1 MVTENT
7 TLGSKLLEKLG
18 VLSHR
23 NFAYLWFGQILAT
36 FGDKFTEIA
45 IPILIYQLTGS
56 ALQLG
61 LAFIFQVVSA
71 MLFGLVGGVMSDRW
85 DRRRTMIGSD
95 LIRAGLIVVIPLAMA
110 SPLSING
117 KLAILYSLIFLIA
130 CVKQFFLPAKIAII
144 PELVPK
150 KKLMQANSLD
160 QAAMKLAEFAGYA
173 TAGLLIHYTGVT
185 PAFLTN
191 AGTFLISAVLIW
203 LMRTQVQTIEVEK
216 TIKAIF
222 KEIKDG
228 LDHVKNVPILAGT
241 VVLSLIAP
249 MALGATMPLLII
261 YVDQVLG
268 GGAREFGLMEAFFGL
283 GLSVG
288 VILVGKYGSDKDR
301 WSILSVGVLGIGAGM
316 LLTFGIPMLLTAYS
330 TSLLLSVALP
340 LFFLTATANG
350 AIFLGIRTIV
360 QENSPHKM
368 IGRVFAVITVA
379 SSAAAA
385 AGAAM
390 AGIAETVPVGV
401 VFLGWACLLL
411 LTGVA
416 SALFRSRMVVSQVG
430 EAD

>member
-1 MVTENT
+1 VEVESTSMR
-7 TLGSKLLEKLG
+7 SKMMERLG

-71 MLFGLVGGVMSDRW
+71 LLFGMIGGVMSDRW

-95 LIRAGLIVVIPLAMA
+95 LIRAGLILIIPLAMV
-110 SPLSING
+110 SPFSIG
-117 KLAILYSLIFLIA
+117 VKLAILYSLIFLIA

-144 PELVPK
+144 PEIVPK

-160 QAAMKLAEFAGYA
+160 QAAMKLSEFAGYA
-173 TAGLLIHYTGVT
+173 TAGLLIHYGGVT

-203 LMRTQVQTIEVEK
+203 LMHTQVQTAELEK
-216 TIKAIF
+216 TIKAII
-222 KEIKDG
+222 KEIRDG

-261 YVDQVLG
+261 YVDQVLR

-288 VILVGKYGSDKDR
+288 VILVGKFGSDKDR
-301 WSILSVGVLGIGAGM
+301 WSILSLGVLGIGAGM
-316 LLTFGIPMLLTAYS
+316 LLTFGIPMLLVDYS
-330 TSLLLSVALP
+330 TALLMSVALP
-340 LFFLTATANG
+340 LFFLTAMANG
-350 AIFLGIRTIV
+350 AIFLEIRTIV
-360 QENSPHKM
+360 QENTPQRM
-368 IGRVFAVITVA
+368 IGRVFAVITVT

-390 AGIAETVPVGV
+390 AGIAETIPVGV
-401 VFLGWACLLL
+401 VFLGWATFLL
-411 LTGVA
+411 LTGVTA
-416 SALFRSRMVVSQVG
+416 ALFRTRMVVSQVG
-430 EAD
+430 

>member
-1 MVTENT
+1 MEVESTSMR
-7 TLGSKLLEKLG
+7 SKMMERLG

-45 IPILIYQLTGS
+45 IPIMIYQITGS
-56 ALQLG
+56 ALKLG

-71 MLFGLVGGVMSDRW
+71 MLFGMVGGVMSDRW

-95 LIRAGLIVVIPLAMA
+95 LIRAGLILIIPLAMV
-110 SPLSING
+110 SPFSIG
-117 KLAILYSLIFLIA
+117 VKLAILYSLIFLIA

-144 PELVPK
+144 PEIVPK

-160 QAAMKLAEFAGYA
+160 QAAMKLSEFAGYA
-173 TAGLLIHYTGVT
+173 TAGLLIHYGGVT

-203 LMRTQVQTIEVEK
+203 LMHTQVQTAELEK
-216 TIKAIF
+216 TIKAII
-222 KEIKDG
+222 KEIRDG

-261 YVDQVLG
+261 YVDQVLR

-288 VILVGKYGSDKDR
+288 VILVGKFASEKDR
-301 WSILSVGVLGIGAGM
+301 WSILSLGVLGIGAGM
-316 LLTFGIPMLLTAYS
+316 LLTFGIPMLLTDYS
-330 TSLLLSVALP
+330 TALLMSVALP
-340 LFFLTATANG
+340 FFFLTAMANG
-350 AIFLGIRTIV
+350 AIFLEIRTIV
-360 QENSPHKM
+360 QENTPQRM

-390 AGIAETVPVGV
+390 AGIAETIPVGV
-401 VFLGWACLLL
+401 VFLGWAAFLL
-411 LTGVA
+411 LTGVTA
-416 SALFRSRMVVSQVG
+416 ALFRTRMVVSEVG
-430 EAD
+430 

>member
-7 TLGSKLLEKLG
+7 TLRSKLLEKLG

-85 DRRRTMIGSD
+85 DRRRTMVASD
-95 LIRAGLIVVIPLAMA
+95 LIRAGFIVVIPLAMA
-110 SPLSING
+110 SPFSINE
-117 KLAILYSLIFLIA
+117 KLAILYALIFLIA

-173 TAGLLIHYTGVT
+173 AAGMLIHYVGVA

-191 AGTFLISAVLIW
+191 AFTFLVSAVLIT
-203 LMRTQVQTIEVEK
+203 LIRTEIKAAEVEK
-216 TIKAIF
+216 TIRAILHD
-222 KEIKDG
+222 IKVG
-228 LDHVKNVPILAGT
+228 LEHIKNVPILAGT
-241 VVLSLIAP
+241 VILSLIAP
-249 MALGATMPLLII
+249 MALGATMPLLIM
-261 YVDQVLG
+261 YVDEVLRG
-268 GGAREFGLMEAFFGL
+268 GPREFGLMEAFFGL

-288 VILVGKYGSDKDR
+288 VILVGKFASDKDR
-301 WSILSVGVLGIGAGM
+301 WAILSVGVVGIGLGM
-316 LLTFGIPMLLTAYS
+316 LLTFGLP
-330 TSLLLSVALP
+330 LLLVDYSPGILLAVALTF
-340 LFFLTATANG
+340 FFLTAAANG

-360 QENSPHKM
+360 QENTPQKM
-368 IGRVFAVITVA
+368 IGRVFAVVTVA

-385 AGAAM
+385 LGAAM
-390 AGIAETVPVGV
+390 AGIAETIPVGI
-401 VFLGWACLLL
+401 VFLGWATFLLI
-411 LTGVA
+411 TGLAAVG
-416 SALFRSRMVVSQVG
+416 FRSRMMVIEVG
-430 EAD
+430 

>member
-1 MVTENT
+1 VEVESTSMR
-7 TLGSKLLEKLG
+7 SKMMERLG

-56 ALQLG
+56 ALKLG

-71 MLFGLVGGVMSDRW
+71 MLFGMIGGVMSDRW

-95 LIRAGLIVVIPLAMA
+95 LIRAGLILIIPLAMV
-110 SPLSING
+110 SPFSIG
-117 KLAILYSLIFLIA
+117 VKLAILYSLIFLIA

-144 PELVPK
+144 PEIVPK

-160 QAAMKLAEFAGYA
+160 QAAMKLSEFAGYA
-173 TAGLLIHYTGVT
+173 TAGLLIHYGGVT

-203 LMRTQVQTIEVEK
+203 LMHTQVQTAELEK
-216 TIKAIF
+216 TIKAII
-222 KEIKDG
+222 KEIRDG

-261 YVDQVLG
+261 YVDQVLR

-288 VILVGKYGSDKDR
+288 VILVGKFGSDKDR
-301 WSILSVGVLGIGAGM
+301 WSILSLGVLGIGAGM
-316 LLTFGIPMLLTAYS
+316 LLTFGIPMLLADYS
-330 TSLLLSVALP
+330 TALLMSVALP
-340 LFFLTATANG
+340 LFFLTAMANG
-350 AIFLGIRTIV
+350 AIFLEIRTIV
-360 QENSPHKM
+360 QENTPQRM
-368 IGRVFAVITVA
+368 IGRVFAVITVT

-390 AGIAETVPVGV
+390 AGIAETIPVGV
-401 VFLGWACLLL
+401 VFLGWATFLL

-416 SALFRSRMVVSQVG
+416 AALFRTRMAVSEVG
-430 EAD
+430 

>member
-1 MVTENT
+1 VEVESTSMR
-7 TLGSKLLEKLG
+7 SKMMERLG

-71 MLFGLVGGVMSDRW
+71 LLFGMIGGVMSDRW

-95 LIRAGLIVVIPLAMA
+95 LIRAGLILIIPLAMV
-110 SPLSING
+110 SPFSIG
-117 KLAILYSLIFLIA
+117 VKLAILYSLIFLIA

-144 PELVPK
+144 PEIVPK

-160 QAAMKLAEFAGYA
+160 QAAMKLSEFAGYA
-173 TAGLLIHYTGVT
+173 TAGLLIHYGGVT

-203 LMRTQVQTIEVEK
+203 LMHTQVQTAELEK
-216 TIKAIF
+216 TIKAII
-222 KEIKDG
+222 KEIRDG

-261 YVDQVLG
+261 YVDQVLR

-288 VILVGKYGSDKDR
+288 VILVGKFGSDKDR
-301 WSILSVGVLGIGAGM
+301 WSILSLGVLGIGAGM
-316 LLTFGIPMLLTAYS
+316 LLTFGIPMLLADYS
-330 TSLLLSVALP
+330 TALLMSVALP
-340 LFFLTATANG
+340 LFFLTAMANG
-350 AIFLGIRTIV
+350 AIFLEIRTIV
-360 QENSPHKM
+360 QENTPQRM
-368 IGRVFAVITVA
+368 IGRVFAVITVT

-390 AGIAETVPVGV
+390 AGIAETIPVGV
-401 VFLGWACLLL
+401 VFLGWATFLL

-416 SALFRSRMVVSQVG
+416 AALFRTRMAVSEVG
-430 EAD
+430 

>member
-1 MVTENT
+1 MEVESTSMRSRIIER
-7 TLGSKLLEKLG
+7 LG

-45 IPILIYQLTGS
+45 IPILIYQITGS

-71 MLFGLVGGVMSDRW
+71 MLFGMVGGVMSDRW

-95 LIRAGLIVVIPLAMA
+95 LIRAGLILIIPLAMVG
-110 SPLSING
+110 PFTVGL
-117 KLAILYSLIFLIA
+117 KLAILYALIFLIA

-144 PELVPK
+144 PEIVPK

-173 TAGLLIHYTGVT
+173 TAGLLIHYAGVT

-203 LMRTQVQTIEVEK
+203 FMRTRVQTIEVEK

-288 VILVGKYGSDKDR
+288 VILVGKFGSDKDR
-301 WSILSVGVLGIGAGM
+301 WSILSLGVLGIGAGM

-330 TSLLLSVALP
+330 TSLMLGVALP
-340 LFFLTATANG
+340 MFFLTAAANG

-360 QENSPHKM
+360 QENTPHKM

-385 AGAAM
+385 LGASM
-390 AGIAETVPVGV
+390 AGIAETIPVGV

-416 SALFRSRMVVSQVG
+416 AALFRTRMVVSEV
-430 EAD
+430 A